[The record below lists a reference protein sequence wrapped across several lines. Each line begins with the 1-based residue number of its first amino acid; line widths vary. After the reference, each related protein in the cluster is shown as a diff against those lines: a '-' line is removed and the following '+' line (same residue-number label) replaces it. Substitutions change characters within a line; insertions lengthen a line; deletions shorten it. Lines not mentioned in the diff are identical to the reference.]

1 MITEDY
7 VSFELAKLLKE
18 KGFDEVCRAWYFG
31 EDRVN
36 NGTLIP
42 KDKLLFVSDNYYGAK
57 RNSWIG
63 YPNAVTA
70 PTIQMVIKW
79 LQKIYKIIIIVSPS
93 VTDDDGDAGCLW
105 EYTIQNRLD
114 IKYRSECLFEKTKD
128 AYESAIKY
136 YLENNNF

>member
-7 VSFELAKLLKE
+7 ISFELAKLLKE
-18 KGFDEVCRAWYFG
+18 KGFDEVCRTWYFG
-31 EDRVN
+31 EDRIN
-36 NGTLIP
+36 NSTLIP
-42 KDKLLFVSDNYYGAK
+42 KDELLFVSDNYYGAK

-70 PTIQMVIKW
+70 PTVQMVIKW

-105 EYTIQNRLD
+105 EYTIQNRLE

>member
-36 NGTLIP
+36 NGTIIP

-93 VTDDDGDAGCLW
+93 VTDDEGDAGCLW
-105 EYTIQNRLD
+105 EYTIQNRLE

-128 AYESAIKY
+128 AYESSIKY

>member
-36 NGTLIP
+36 NGTIIP

-93 VTDDDGDAGCLW
+93 VTDDEGDAGCLW
-105 EYTIQNRLD
+105 EYTIQNRLE

-136 YLENNNF
+136 YFENNNF